1 MTNAILSGT
10 ASVSALGSDSVSVLG
25 VGTASFANADA
36 GISKGVIVSGFTL
49 GGTDAG
55 NYNVIQPTNV
65 SATINKADLVLSGSK
80 VYDGTK
86 AVAGSTLTATGV
98 AGQTFTVTGSGDES
112 NLSSRNVQSG
122 SALSSTT
129 GLSLGSSANGGLAS
143 NYNVLSSTGSSYTVT
158 QKALTINGITA
169 DNKVYDG
176 TTSASLNTSNVSYS
190 GMISGDSVTLSG
202 SAVGVFANKNVGTH
216 TVTVSGYTLSG
227 QDAGNYVVC
236 LLYTSPSPRD

>member
-1 MTNAILSGT
+1 M
-10 ASVSALGSDSVSVLG
+10 SVLG

-98 AGQTFTVTGSGDES
+98 AVRPSQ
-112 NLSSRNVQSG
+112 LQVQEMNPICR
-122 SALSSTT
+122 A
-129 GLSLGSSANGGLAS
+129 
-143 NYNVLSSTGSSYTVT
+143 
-158 QKALTINGITA
+158 
-169 DNKVYDG
+169 G
-176 TTSASLNTSNVSYS
+176 TCRA
-190 GMISGDSVTLSG
+190 
-202 SAVGVFANKNVGTH
+202 AVH
-216 TVTVSGYTLSG
+216 
-227 QDAGNYVVC
+227 
-236 LLYTSPSPRD
+236 